1 MTFKFL
7 FNHLKIKKW
16 REKYYTYEYCKNM
29 LHEIKNLIKKLKSQS
44 QKYEGCKSILKKE
57 YYKIAIEKLSKNII
71 LPILTIFR
79 K

>member
-7 FNHLKIKKW
+7 FDHLKIKKW

-29 LHEIKNLIKKLKSQS
+29 VHEIKNLIKKLKSQR
-44 QKYEGCKSILKKE
+44 QKYEGSKSILKKE
-57 YYKIAIEKLSKNII
+57 YYITVIEKLSKNII
-71 LPILTIFR
+71 LPNLTIFR

>member
-7 FNHLKIKKW
+7 FDHLKIKKW

-29 LHEIKNLIKKLKSQS
+29 VHEIKNFIKILNRKR
-44 QKYEGCKSILKKE
+44 QKYEGSKSVLKKE
-57 YYKIAIEKLSKNII
+57 SLMIEIEKLSKLKS
-71 LPILTIFR
+71 LPIFR